1 MKIIGICGWAT
12 SGKDTAAD
20 FVEQHLDGV
29 LRYSMATPVKEVAKH
44 YFDWDG
50 KKDLRGR
57 QLLIDVGMA
66 GRRYDPN
73 VWLRAAERHRYIWQ
87 HKYNYMVIPDI
98 RFENEADWVSQNG
111 ILIRVY
117 REGVQQID
125 HVSEKELDD
134 YLTRYVI
141 QNNGTKEDLSK
152 EVELTLQEAMCI
164 TL

>member
-12 SGKDTAAD
+12 SGKDTVAD
-20 FVEQHLDGV
+20 FVEQQLDGV
-29 LRYSMATPVKEVAKH
+29 LRYSMATPVKEQAK
-44 YFDWDG
+44 FMGWDG
-50 KKDLRGR
+50 KKDGPGR

-66 GRRYDPN
+66 GRRYDRDC
-73 VWLRAAERHRYIWQ
+73 WLKQAERHRYVWQ
-87 HKYNYMVIPDI
+87 HRYNYMVIPDI
-98 RFENEADWVSQNG
+98 RFENEADWVTQNG

-125 HVSEKELDD
+125 HQSEKELDD

-141 QNNGTKEDLSK
+141 QNNGTKDDLAE
-152 EVELTLQEAMCI
+152 EVRLTLQEAQCI